1 MNLNPSMTE
10 LFAGTAPFMA
20 CGQAFSLEGETA
32 LVTGG
37 GSGIGFAIAHC
48 LAQAGAQVVLAGRR
62 EAELAKGAKLI
73 GPKATWLVWDVTE
86 LERADGLIHAAED
99 SAKSPVSVLVNNAGV
114 HLKKAAVDTS
124 MVEFQAVLQTHVLA
138 AHSLTRAVLPGMV
151 TRGHGSILFT
161 ASMASLFGIPLV
173 VAYAAAKT
181 AQLGMVRTLAA
192 EMSNTGVRINAI
204 APGWIETEMSR
215 KAMDGD
221 PARREKVLSRTPLHR
236 FGTPEDIGWA
246 AVYLC
251 SRAAKFVTGVVLPV
265 DGGASIG
272 F

>member
-1 MNLNPSMTE
+1 MNLNPSLSE
-10 LFAGTAPFMA
+10 SFSDPAPLA
-20 CGQAFSLEGETA
+20 SHEQAFSLLGETA

-37 GSGIGFAIAHC
+37 GSGIGFAIARC
-48 LAQAGAQVVLAGRR
+48 LAAAGARVVLAGRR
-62 EAELAKGAKLI
+62 EAELEKGAAII
-73 GPKATWLVWDVTE
+73 GARATWLAWDVTE
-86 LERADGLIHAAED
+86 FDRADDLIRAAEK
-99 SAKSPVSVLVNNAGV
+99 AAGSPVSLLMNNAGV

-151 TRGHGSILFT
+151 TRGHGNILFT

-192 EMSNTGVRINAI
+192 ELTNSGVRINAI

-215 KAMDGD
+215 KAMEGD
-221 PARREKVLSRTPLHR
+221 PTRKQKILSRTPLGR
-236 FGTPEDIGWA
+236 FGTPDDIGWA

-251 SRAAKFVTGVVLPV
+251 SPAAKFITGAVLPV